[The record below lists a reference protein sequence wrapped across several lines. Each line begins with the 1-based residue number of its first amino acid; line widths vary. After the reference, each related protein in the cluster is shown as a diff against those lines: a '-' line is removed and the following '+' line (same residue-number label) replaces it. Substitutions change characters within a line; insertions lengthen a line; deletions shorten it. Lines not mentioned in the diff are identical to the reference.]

1 VLIPVADRRDLVFD
15 PTRDL
20 LYITTSSGQV
30 QRYDVA
36 NQTLLAPW
44 QVGTSLNGA
53 DITPDGNDLLVTDS
67 QTIGSQGVLHEV
79 DLNTGNVTDITYN
92 LASREGGTWDVG
104 VTSNKTALF
113 STTFLGS
120 GWVPFRQLD
129 LTTGAVTIRKD
140 APGSGGAGEVTGD
153 TFINRAADGSTL
165 FMAEGDL
172 SSGPIF
178 TYDAASDS
186 FPYKAVT
193 DAYYYNELSAV
204 NRDGSQIAT
213 GLGFGPSSFYGVS
226 VMDNNLQSVRTL
238 GTNFNGGL
246 TFDPSRDLLYVA
258 DAAADQVVAFD
269 TNTWAER
276 FRLDIGESIPAATPL
291 GSGEM
296 TVSSDGSELFMS
308 TPSGVR
314 MIDLP
319 ADTGVASQLEVSG
332 FPMFISAGTISS
344 LTVTARDA
352 AGNVAT
358 GFTGT
363 VHFCSTD
370 PQALL
375 QQDYTFTPDDQ
386 GAHTFSA
393 ALLSGGTF
401 SITATD
407 AADNLSGSETNIAVH
422 TDPVSLIPVLNGR
435 DLVYDDARGVLYVTT
450 SDGLVQRY
458 DVASQTLLAPWRVGA
473 SIYGADVTP
482 DGASLYTS
490 EGVRGATQGMLHQ
503 VNLDDG
509 TVTNVTY
516 NLADGEGGTW
526 AVTIADNGLALFDA
540 RFEGSGWVPLRQI
553 DLGTNTLSVRTD
565 APGSGGPGLVR
576 QETHIRRGA
585 DRSLLFLMESNISSG
600 PIFDYSANTDSFSHS
615 LNTLQLLG
623 NSIGAVSRDGSWIA
637 MAVGSDVQI
646 RDPNLNLV
654 TTLPNLGGGLAF
666 DPTRDILYAATSTQ
680 IIAYDTN
687 TWTEAYRFD
696 IGETV
701 PAARPFSNGE
711 MTVSGDG
718 SLLFFST
725 PSGVRVYTLGDP
737 ASAPAGASAGL
748 ALAADAFVSW
758 KGVSGAGFM
767 VPDGAFGG
775 AGGANVP
782 PTVALSSE
790 AGTKKEVLPAAGFAP
805 TQAVEE
811 GTRTVARAGDMRDT
825 LTAAT
830 IDAALRADALGLLC
844 E

>member
-1 VLIPVADRRDLVFD
+1 VLIPVANRRDLVFD
-15 PTRDL
+15 PARDM
-20 LYITTSSGQV
+20 LYITTSSGQI
-30 QRYDVA
+30 QRYDVG
-36 NQTLLAPW
+36 NQTLLTPW

-53 DITPDGNDLLVTDS
+53 DVTPDGNDLLVTES
-67 QTIGSQGVLHEV
+67 QMIGSQGVLHDV
-79 DLNTGNVTDITYN
+79 DLNTGNVTNITYN
-92 LASREGGTWDVG
+92 PAFGEGGTWDVA
-104 VTSNKTALF
+104 VTSNNTALF
-113 STTFLGS
+113 STVYLGS

-129 LTTGAVTIRKD
+129 LATGSVAIRTD
-140 APGSGGAGEVTGD
+140 APGSGFGGQVRGD
-153 TFINRAADGSTL
+153 TFISRAADGSTL
-165 FMAEGDL
+165 FMEEGDI

-178 TYDAASDS
+178 TYDSASDS
-186 FPYKAVT
+186 FPLHAQT
-193 DAYYYNELSAV
+193 NAFYYNELSAV
-204 NRDGSQIAT
+204 NRDGSLIAT
-213 GLGFGPSSFYGVS
+213 GLGYGPSFFYGVS
-226 VMDNNLQSVRTL
+226 VMDNQLHSVRTL

-258 DAAADQVVAFD
+258 DAAADQIVAFD

-276 FRLDIGESIPAATPL
+276 FRLNIGESIPAMTPFS
-291 GSGEM
+291 SGEM

-319 ADTGVASQLEVSG
+319 ADTGVASQLKVSG
-332 FPMFISAGTISS
+332 FPTFISAGTISTF
-344 LTVTARDA
+344 TVTALDA

-363 VHFCSTD
+363 VHFSSTD

-386 GAHTFSA
+386 GVHTFCA

-407 AADNLSGSETNIAVH
+407 AADGLSGSETNITVH
-422 TDPVSLIPVLNGR
+422 TGPVSLIPVPNRR
-435 DLVYDDARGVLYVTT
+435 DLIYDDSRGVLYVTT
-450 SDGLVQRY
+450 SDGLVERY
-458 DVASQTLLAPWRVGA
+458 DVASQTLLSPWQVGA
-473 SIYGADVTP
+473 SIYGADITP
-482 DGASLYTS
+482 DGASLYTA

-509 TVTNVTY
+509 TVTNLTY
-516 NLADGEGGTW
+516 NLAFYEGGTW
-526 AVTIADNGLALFDA
+526 AVTIANNGLALFDS

-553 DLGTNTLSVRTD
+553 DLSTNTVSVRTD
-565 APGSGGPGLVR
+565 DPGSGFGGQVR
-576 QETHIRRGA
+576 QDTHIRRGA

-600 PIFDYSANTDSFSHS
+600 PIFDYNANTDSFSHNVS
-615 LNTLQLLG
+615 TQQFLDS
-623 NSIGAVSRDGSWIA
+623 SIGAVNRDVSLIA
-637 MAVGSDVQI
+637 MEVGSSAQI
-646 RDPNLNLV
+646 RDANLNLV
-654 TTLPNLGGGLAF
+654 ATLPNLGGGLAF

-687 TWTEAYRFD
+687 TWAEDYRFN

-701 PAARPFSNGE
+701 PAATPFSNGE

-737 ASAPAGASAGL
+737 AGVAGGVAAARVLPA
-748 ALAADAFVSW
+748 DPFVPW
-758 KGVSGAGFM
+758 KGVSEAGLL
-767 VPDGAFGG
+767 VPDGASGG
-775 AGGANVP
+775 ASGANVAP
-782 PTVALSSE
+782 AVALSSE
-790 AGTKKEVLPAAGFAP
+790 ARTKKEVLPATGF
-805 TQAVEE
+805 TQTVEKE
-811 GTRTVARAGDMRDT
+811 ARTVGQAGDMRDT

-830 IDAALRADALGLLC
+830 VDAALGADALGLLG